1 MKIFRIAGA
10 MLLTLALTLGIARVA
25 RAQQPAEHDEQQAQD
40 LKKAGEVAN
49 RHRAELMKIPHLT
62 GVVAEVGDDNE
73 NGLLV
78 EIDDPENIDDVTRK
92 LPSQIEG
99 FPVQVDVAVSDD
111 SNDND
116 TDTDSDDD
124 DDEGKTNK
132 PAHSLAGGFMNPRD
146 ASGSPT
152 PTPTATA
159 TPRAPTH

>member
-10 MLLTLALTLGIARVA
+10 MLLTLALTLGIACVA

-40 LKKAGEVAN
+40 LKKAGEVAD
-49 RHRAELMKIPHLT
+49 RHRAELMKIPHVT

-99 FPVQVDVAVSDD
+99 YPVQVDVAVGDD
-111 SNDND
+111 SND
-116 TDTDSDDD
+116 TDTDSDH
-124 DDEGKTNK
+124 DDEDGKTNK

-146 ASGSPT
+146 ASGTRT

>member
-10 MLLTLALTLGIARVA
+10 VFFSIALTLGIARVA

-40 LKKAGEVAN
+40 LKKAGDVAN
-49 RHRAELMKIPHLT
+49 RHRAELMKIQHVT

-73 NGLLV
+73 AGLLV
-78 EIDDPENIDDVTRK
+78 EIDDPENTDDVTRK
-92 LPSQIEG
+92 LPSQMEG
-99 FPVQVDVAVSDD
+99 FPVQVDVAVGDD

-116 TDTDSDDD
+116 TDSDDD
-124 DDEGKTNK
+124 DEDGKTKK
-132 PAHSLAGGFMNPRD
+132 PAHSLAGGFMNLRN